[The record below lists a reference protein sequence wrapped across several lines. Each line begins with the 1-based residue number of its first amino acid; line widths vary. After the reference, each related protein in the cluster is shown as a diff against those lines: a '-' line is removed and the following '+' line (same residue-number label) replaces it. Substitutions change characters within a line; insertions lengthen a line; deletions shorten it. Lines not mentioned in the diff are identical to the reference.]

1 LNFLFCGKGV
11 LKSRTDVAAVD
22 TGNHGGVGVLG
33 ELGKSLGKNR
43 LRGGGERRD
52 SLFHSLMESAAENG
66 KDAKGAIWEKQIP
79 QGLKPDDDE
88 FDRVLSLE
96 SAGFLADRERA
107 G

>member
-1 LNFLFCGKGV
+1 M
-11 LKSRTDVAAVD
+11 AAID
-22 TGNHGGVGVLG
+22 TSNHGGVGVLG

-43 LRGGGERRD
+43 LRGGRERR
-52 SLFHSLMESAAENG
+52 SSRFHSLMESAAENG
-66 KDAKGAIWEKQIP
+66 KDGKGATWEKQIP

-96 SAGFLADRERA
+96 SAGFLADRERT